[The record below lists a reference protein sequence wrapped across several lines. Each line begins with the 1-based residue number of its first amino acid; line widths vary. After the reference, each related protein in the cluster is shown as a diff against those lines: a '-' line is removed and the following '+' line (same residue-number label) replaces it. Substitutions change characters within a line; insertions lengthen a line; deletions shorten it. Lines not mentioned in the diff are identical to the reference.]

1 MLMAHPA
8 VPRNLVQQ
16 YETPQALNAR
26 LTAGA
31 DGQ

>member
-1 MLMAHPA
+1 MAHPA
-8 VPRNLVQQ
+8 VLCNLVQQ

-31 DGQ
+31 PWQ